1 MAPKAGMP
9 PKANKGEA
17 GKGGKDNK
25 KNGKDDANSVED
37 KINLHQLVELK
48 AAFDR
53 ADVDGGGSLDMD
65 EFLEAFGEV
74 LGKNLTHEQL
84 THLFMKI
91 DANSDGSVDWDEFT
105 NYMLLET
112 QAASDMSDR
121 SFQVRYQDAF
131 DKNLGPV
138 WVDPNPKSLHHRDM
152 IGGVL
157 AIPKQEKFVTHSRDG
172 SVRVWHAGTLAH
184 LRTLRVSTS
193 QVTDCKHFSQT
204 NRLVASSI
212 DRAVTFYDAASYEVT
227 AQLTGLDTS
236 PMCIGYWQ
244 DLEMESEKMILGD
257 DQGNIAL
264 YDVHGGDNLQT
275 EPGSA
280 CAVRLYRDAR
290 HADWVTQCNF
300 YPELNF
306 MVSSSLDGTIKIG
319 DIERR
324 SRHCRQ
330 LGEVGTSTATTPYTC
345 CGYTHYGATHSM
357 AVYLLGGQAW
367 HEQGHLLLRVVQ
379 PLQGAHASYATSS
392 HACYGHADRGYTC
405 HDAMLT
411 VATLTRQVLASCGL
425 ERAIS
430 IWNPYTRGGKP
441 MAQLVGHTSSVQ
453 HVTINEENYQ
463 LISCDLS
470 KTMKV
475 WDMRNYKCLQTI
487 QDKARC
493 SVAIVSIDPGQ
504 GALPALA
511 MAYSLWLCS
520 PWLHLRWLYLL
531 WLRLLWPCSP

>member
-1 MAPKAGMP
+1 MP
-9 PKANKGEA
+9 PKPNKGEA
-17 GKGGKDNK
+17 GKGGKDSK
-25 KNGKDDANSVED
+25 KDGKGEAGSVED
-37 KINLHQLVELK
+37 RINLHQLVELK

-121 SFQVRYQDAF
+121 SYQVRYQDAF

-138 WVDPNPKSLHHRDM
+138 WVDPNPKSLHHSKM
-152 IGGVL
+152 IGGML

-172 SVRVWHAGTLAH
+172 TVRVWHAGTLVH
-184 LRTLRVSTS
+184 QKTLQVSTS
-193 QVTDCKHFSQT
+193 QVTDCKHFPQT

-212 DRAVTFYDAASYEVT
+212 DRTVTFYDAASPNYEVT
-227 AQLTGLDTS
+227 GQLKGLETS

-244 DLEMESEKMILGD
+244 DLEMETEKMILGD

-264 YDVHGGDNLQT
+264 YDVHGGDKLQT

-280 CAVRLYRDAR
+280 CTYKLYSQPR
-290 HADWVTQCNF
+290 HADWVTQCDF

-319 DIERR
+319 DLERP

-330 LGEVGTSTATTPYTC
+330 LGEVATSTATTPYT
-345 CGYTHYGATHSM
+345 YPLHLPWLHSPWLHSLVALLTV
-357 AVYLLGGQAW
+357 AVRLLGGQAW

-379 PLQGAHASYATSS
+379 PLQSARASSAASS
-392 HACYGHADRGYTC
+392 HACYGHPDCVLHLPWRYTHFGYAYSSGARQLRARARHFHLEPVHPRRQADGAVGGPHLLCAARDDQRGELPA
-405 HDAMLT
+405 HLVRSLQDDEG
-411 VATLTRQVLASCGL
+411 VGH
-425 ERAIS
+425 
-430 IWNPYTRGGKP
+430 
-441 MAQLVGHTSSVQ
+441 AQLQVPADH
-453 HVTINEENYQ
+453 
-463 LISCDLS
+463 
-470 KTMKV
+470 
-475 WDMRNYKCLQTI
+475 
-487 QDKARC
+487 
-493 SVAIVSIDPGQ
+493 PGQ
-504 GALPALA
+504 GAPQCGHSMYRPSRTRCATVR
-511 MAYSLWLCS
+511 
-520 PWLHLRWLYLL
+520 P
-531 WLRLLWPCSP
+531 

>member
-1 MAPKAGMP
+1 MP

-152 IGGVL
+152 IGGML

-172 SVRVWHAGTLAH
+172 TVRVWHAGTLAH

-204 NRLVASSI
+204 NRLVTSSI

-290 HADWVTQCNF
+290 HADWVTQCCF

-306 MVSSSLDGTIKIG
+306 MVSSSLDGTLKIG
-319 DIERR
+319 DLERR

-330 LGEVGTSTATTPYTC
+330 LGEVDKHGMSKGIY
-345 CGYTHYGATHSM
+345 SFEWSN
-357 AVYLLGGQAW
+357 LFK
-367 HEQGHLLLRVVQ
+367 
-379 PLQGAHASYATSS
+379 
-392 HACYGHADRGYTC
+392 
-405 HDAMLT
+405 
-411 VATLTRQVLASCGL
+411 VLASCGL

-487 QDKARC
+487 QDKASYRPVDQITALMYDPVRSQLLSASTSLRPWPMLKVAKR
-493 SVAIVSIDPGQ
+493 SVERGHIEPLCA
-504 GALPALA
+504 ALYNVQFLGGLGRRERAGVRVGRGDGRHGLPL
-511 MAYSLWLCS
+511 
-520 PWLHLRWLYLL
+520 LRPP
-531 WLRLLWPCSP
+531 LRQDDRHGL